1 MLPQPQ
7 ILFSGE
13 TGHRFSVMRLAAFH
27 HSNKIAS
34 CSFDGTVRIWDDKKQ
49 QKVLFFLTEAIESL
63 EITPDDTKIIVVLSD
78 SSRAFLYDIIQDK
91 TQEIGQ
97 GKVFRN
103 IFRTNPSS
111 LKTAFVTFDDEIYF
125 YNHKN
130 QTLSSR
136 TVVENVSGDSLV
148 WLDNERVCI
157 PKRNGSVAII
167 DSNTR
172 SITREQALHD
182 GLITSIARDEE
193 DIVTVSED
201 GTGKVHDLN
210 FEPKFGFKLTF
221 TPQNVSYRSK
231 DRLIIVSGDR
241 NLLFVDTTTGQ
252 LTVTDQELSGCNP
265 IITYN
270 SEIYRGSGEKDITQY
285 SNTGEIIGKMSG
297 RSKTAESIAFLDKNS
312 IIYGS
317 GDSHVYLLD
326 YKGNMEKQLASHSET
341 VSSVISVPRINSII
355 AGSFDDSIS
364 IWNLNQ
370 QEEVKRIPNVPL
382 VTSLALSP
390 SNTLFAAGCSGDN
403 SIHVFTVEG
412 EKTTSWEA
420 HDDYISVISF
430 LNDEVIV
437 SGSDD
442 ETIRFWNPTGK
453 LISTLKVPTPVK
465 SICTTAEFEYNIVGL
480 ENGELLLFEKITN
493 KKIASHMSSSS
504 IQCIRIVNSSLL
516 YFAAKNI
523 LYQMKLDGPNIINV
537 SEVCRHSEPIRG
549 LSWIPSEEKI
559 LSIDH
564 SIEIIETRFTDEVK
578 TTVAVE
584 VEETSSS
591 TVVFAPGEPLMGESD
606 KSTEKSLTEDAKQ
619 PAKIDREALSSI
631 LEYLN
636 TVSNQLNDL
645 VKPKLQEMGIDV
657 KPTLKSMQELEHTV
671 ESKLD
676 QTETKTLKEPIEK
689 EDNLSSTKK
698 SEWKEFDWGTKKH

>member
-172 SITREQALHD
+172 TITREQALHD

-193 DIVTVSED
+193 DVVTVSED

>member
-193 DIVTVSED
+193 DVVTVSED

-326 YKGNMEKQLASHSET
+326 YKGNIEKQLASHSET